1 LLRIT
6 EPKGWFLRR
15 NDPAKNLWYS
25 RDVQAIAAARGLG
38 LARAAPYFIDQEAGV
53 AGGGGASSGANSAPV
68 GGLTVIAFR
77 NTHLTYAITWY
88 GLALLVVVGAW
99 IVIRE
104 ERRRA

>member
-1 LLRIT
+1 M
-6 EPKGWFLRR
+6 
-15 NDPAKNLWYS
+15 
-25 RDVQAIAAARGLG
+25 
-38 LARAAPYFIDQEAGV
+38 APYFIDEDAGDGQRV
-53 AGGGGASSGANSAPV
+53 ADASVGRDGELPGANGAAVGSDGELGAAGRSAQAAAVAPI

-88 GLALLVVVGAW
+88 GLALMVLVGAW